1 MDAQLYDLDAIRSA
15 RSFRI
20 HTDENSLWLKT
31 WAGSATIPMRAT
43 LFWAA
48 YMRGMLSSHVAL
60 MSAVCSPC
68 SKPVKVEANPSPWRS
83 SNG

>member
-15 RSFRI
+15 RSFRT

-43 LFWAA
+43 LFFVEYSRTMAA
-48 YMRGMLSSHVAL
+48 YHLAL
-60 MSAVCSPC
+60 MSVASWPLL
-68 SKPVKVEANPSPWRS
+68 KR
-83 SNG
+83 